1 MAESSQ
7 QTAGDVRVEEV
18 FLTTSTGDK
27 VDLNN
32 FLMELSLS
40 ESIYQPCMFGGAVI
54 SDAANILGKL
64 FTGDEFITFKL
75 KTPFLSDDPSQVIHK
90 TFSIYSVTNRKLD
103 NDRQQFYELQF
114 MSIEGQ
120 KDSITRL
127 AKKYTGGTDVIA
139 SQIFEDLKEPRI
151 KGGDSTTSEVLLHD
165 TPHNTN
171 NFEFIASHWSPFKC
185 LNFLAKNSIGQELKM
200 PNVMFFE
207 SNKYFYFTSISSLV
221 QEQIK
226 SKTLYD
232 EYSYVSTLDESKDVK
247 QDNRTSGFTYTSPYE
262 SDQMITVSNVDFP
275 VYYDQ
280 LDNRMSGYYGN
291 TTFAYDFA
299 NKDLY
304 DIRFDY
310 TSQHAERSAQLK
322 NLLPDTFNTFKH
334 ITQTAPHGETVK
346 SDPLSVINFKA
357 GASGLFGE
365 NDAFNVNQVTAT
377 AFRNTALA
385 ELSAIKYEIT
395 VPGKTDIEVGKLI
408 RFNYPNVGEKGINP
422 NIEELFDPQIS
433 GIYVITGIRHQV
445 SVTRE
450 HEMILEIARDSIG
463 DVV

>member
-1 MAESSQ
+1 MAESAQ
-7 QTAGDVRVEEV
+7 QTAGDVRVEEIT
-18 FLTTSTGDK
+18 LILSNGEK
-27 VDLNN
+27 IDLNN
-32 FLMELSLS
+32 FLMELTLT
-40 ESIYQPCMFGGAVI
+40 ESIYQPCMFGDALI
-54 SDAANILGKL
+54 ADAANILGKL
-64 FTGDEFITFKL
+64 FTGDEYITFKL
-75 KTPFLSDDPSQVIHK
+75 RTPYLSDDPSQSIYK
-90 TFSIYSVTNRKLD
+90 TFSIYSVTNRKLSG
-103 NDRQQFYELQF
+103 DRQQFYELQF
-114 MSIEGQ
+114 MSLEGQ

-127 AKKYTGGTDVIA
+127 AKKYTGGTDIIA
-139 SQIFEDLKEPRI
+139 SEIFEDLKEPRV
-151 KGGDSTTSEVLLHD
+151 KGGAATTSEVLLYD

-171 NFEFIASHWSPFKC
+171 NFEFIASYWSPFKC
-185 LNFLAKNSIGQELKM
+185 LSFLAKNSIGQELKM

-207 SNKYFYFTSISSLV
+207 SNKNFYFTSISSLV

-226 SKTLYD
+226 AKVLYD
-232 EYSYVSTLDESKDVK
+232 EYSYVSTLDESKDTK
-247 QDNRTSGFTYTSPYE
+247 TDNRTKGFAYSSPYE
-262 SDQMITVSNVDFP
+262 SDQMITVANVDMP

-291 TTFAYDFA
+291 TTFAYDFT

-310 TSQHAERSAQLK
+310 TSQHAERSGQLK
-322 NLLPDTFNTFKH
+322 NLLPDTFGTFKH
-334 ITQTAPHGETVK
+334 ITETAPHGITVK

-365 NDAFNVNQVTAT
+365 NDAFNVSQVTAT

-408 RFNYPNVGEKGINP
+408 RFNFPNVGEKGINP
-422 NIEELFDPQIS
+422 NIDDLFDPQIS
-433 GIYVITGIRHQV
+433 GIYVITGIRHQI

-450 HEMILEIARDSIG
+450 HEMTLEIARDSIG